1 MTLTKYGKCLIIA
14 SIILVIAGIIFT
26 FQSNAVV
33 GPSSS
38 FMYANPEW
46 ASNGFII
53 IGIGVALA
61 VIGIIVSQIEK
72 KKRVSAK

>member
-14 SIILVIAGIIFT
+14 SIILVIAGIVFT
-26 FQSNAVV
+26 LQSKSVV

-38 FMYANPEW
+38 FMYADPEW
-46 ASNGFII
+46 ASNGLFI
-53 IGIGVALA
+53 IGIDVALA
-61 VIGIIVSQIEK
+61 IIGIIVSQIEK

>member
-14 SIILVIAGIIFT
+14 SIILVISGIIFT
-26 FQSNAVV
+26 LQSNSVI

-38 FMYANPEW
+38 FMYASPEW

-53 IGIGVALA
+53 IGIGVSVA

>member
-1 MTLTKYGKCLIIA
+1 
-14 SIILVIAGIIFT
+14 
-26 FQSNAVV
+26 
-33 GPSSS
+33 
-38 FMYANPEW
+38 MYADPEW
-46 ASNGFII
+46 ASNGLII